1 MNFASV
7 IVLLVV
13 VAIAGLALKSIIK
26 DHKSG
31 GGCSGNCGSCG
42 AGCNITA
49 EELEK
54 IKIEK

>member
-7 IVLLVV
+7 IVLLI
-13 VAIAGLALKSIIK
+13 VAAVAGLALRSVIK
-26 DHKSG
+26 DHKS